1 MEDDTD
7 YSQYAGDVKGQANLT
22 VGQMFGQRT
31 APQPQN
37 EREISQQLTGNPFAH
52 VGWGATQEYRKA
64 RAAYGQEQKK
74 AMMKQQEA
82 ANNADFRIG
91 DAKFYAGIGD
101 YSAVESVI
109 KSKGPALFQIGEAI
123 DFDGEDDNGRP
134 SPFQLVMAPKGSY
147 GVDDGQGG
155 VSTVPAYQIAKR
167 MGVKTVPF
175 KGGDVKAQEFRSLAT
190 RVQKFYSMSNQLRK
204 IYKGNTYLGS
214 LDPSNDAAQA
224 KAIESNLKMDYL
236 SIMKD
241 MKGMG
246 GNVSD
251 NDMAIAESMVP
262 QRASTMFGRLGGNEL
277 VLLDNVQENV
287 FEKLK
292 GVAGSNGIDLID
304 SRQDAKK
311 RRLIKGTVERR

>member
-31 APQPQN
+31 TPQPQD
-37 EREISQQLTGNPFAH
+37 EKEISEMLTGNPYAH
-52 VGWGATQEYRKA
+52 VGWGKTPEYQKA

-74 AMMKQQEA
+74 ALQKQQEA
-82 ANNADFRIG
+82 ANNADFRIA

-123 DFDGEDDNGRP
+123 DFDGEDENGRP

-155 VSTVPAYQIAKR
+155 VSTIPAYQIAKR
-167 MGVKTVPF
+167 MGVRTVPF
-175 KGGDVKAQEFRSLAT
+175 KGGDMKAQDFRSLST
-190 RVQKFYSMSNQLRK
+190 RVQKFYSMANQLRK
-204 IYKGNTYLGS
+204 IYKGNAYLGS
-214 LDPSNDAAQA
+214 LDPSNDAAMA
-224 KAIESNLKMDYL
+224 RAIESNLKMDYL

-262 QRASTMFGRLGGNEL
+262 QRASTAFSRLGGNEML
-277 VLLDNVQENV
+277 LLDNVQENV

-304 SRQDAKK
+304 TRQDSK
-311 RRLIKGTVERR
+311 RRKLVRGTIERR

>member
-22 VGQMFGQRT
+22 VGQMFGQRGM
-31 APQPQN
+31 AQPQD
-37 EREISQQLTGNPFAH
+37 EREISELLTGNPYAH
-52 VGWGATQEYRKA
+52 VGWGKTPEYQKA
-64 RAAYGQEQKK
+64 RAAYGQEQRK

-123 DFDGEDDNGRP
+123 DFDGEDDNGKP

-175 KGGDVKAQEFRSLAT
+175 KGGDMKAQEFRSLT
-190 RVQKFYSMSNQLRK
+190 QRVQKFYSMSNRLRQ
-204 IYKGNTYLGS
+204 IYKGNVYLGS
-214 LDPSNDAAQA
+214 LDPSSDAAEA
-224 KAIESNLKMDYL
+224 KSLESNLKMDYL

-251 NDMAIAESMVP
+251 NDMTIAESMVP
-262 QRASTMFGRLGGNEL
+262 QRASSMFTRLGGNEL
-277 VLLDNVQENV
+277 LLLNNVQENV

-304 SRQDAKK
+304 TRQDAKK
-311 RRLIKGTVERR
+311 RRLIRGTVERR